1 MNSDRIYIVDTSNE
15 RYPKHHKTIEPM
27 ELHDLGLSSPHTT
40 HCIPTGEVMVSTMGD
55 GLTGNGQGQ
64 FLMLDGKKDFTV
76 KGS

>member
-1 MNSDRIYIVDTSNE
+1 
-15 RYPKHHKTIEPM
+15 M